1 MKYALS
7 QGENQQLPNKLGLM
21 LPAQIGEQEF
31 RGFLKASIYYQSDLT
46 LLNSINMDLIHSIH
60 KLALGHLYDFAGTL
74 RTVNMSKGGF
84 TFPAARFLH
93 QACINFDNEWLK
105 PLNSSFAQEADL
117 VNHLAGLHAELLY
130 IHPYREGNGRTARL
144 FTNLVLIK
152 HELPELN
159 FDRITPGRME
169 EYIVA
174 VQSAANKNYTPMRAL
189 FTELRT

>member
-1 MKYALS
+1 MAYSRKRKARVARVKAALVT
-7 QGENQQLPNKLGLM
+7 NKELIRFYSDMGKM
-21 LPAQIGEQEF
+21 IGEQIDN
-31 RGFLKASIYYQSDLT
+31 A
-46 LLNSINMDLIHSIH
+46 
-60 KLALGHLYDFAGTL
+60 AWGHLYDFAGTL

-93 QACINFDNEWLK
+93 QACANFDHEWLK
-105 PLNSSFAQEADL
+105 PLNSAFTQEADL
-117 VNHLAGLHAELLY
+117 INHLAGLHAEQLY

-174 VQSAANKNYTPMRAL
+174 VQSAANKNYTPMQSL
-189 FTELRT
+189 FNELRA